1 MSLLADLIEERENL
15 LPKFVAWEGL
25 EFSQTVHWD
34 PTKLNVYRAMAKLL
48 NFPHEYMA
56 VLDARQAPELYQP
69 ALETMRQLNGPH
81 GYAVYRML
89 LLKKNELQ
97 ES

>member
-1 MSLLADLIEERENL
+1 MSLLDDLIEERENL

-25 EFSQTVHWD
+25 EFSQTV
-34 PTKLNVYRAMAKLL
+34 TKLNVYRAMAKLL